1 MMGDTMVYQVLV
13 VEDEP
18 DLQIIYRD
26 VLSREGFEVHLAGDG
41 EAGLQ
46 RVKNEHFDLMV
57 VDFLLP
63 KMDGVELLEEV
74 DKLGGR
80 PVIFASAVM
89 RDEVTIQHLKN
100 MGVRWFLE
108 KPFRLSAL
116 RAILAEARELL
127 DKRAAQVSLSSGYTT
142 CMRVSPPGGAVTPA
156 YSRSFLSSAS

>member
-1 MMGDTMVYQVLV
+1 MGAECLPDELGGEMTYQVLV

-41 EAGLQ
+41 EAALH
-46 RVKNEHFDLMV
+46 RVVHEHFDLMV

-63 KMDGVELLEEV
+63 KMDGVEFLEEV

-80 PVIFASAVM
+80 PAIFASAVM

-116 RAILAEARELL
+116 RLILAEARELL
-127 DKRAAQVSLSSGYTT
+127 DKRAA
-142 CMRVSPPGGAVTPA
+142 
-156 YSRSFLSSAS
+156 

>member
-1 MMGDTMVYQVLV
+1 MGAECRPTELLGEDMTYQVLV

-26 VLSREGFEVHLAGDG
+26 VLSKEGFDVHLTGDG
-41 EAGLQ
+41 EEAFHRFQ
-46 RVKNEHFDLMV
+46 NEHFDLMV

-63 KMDGVELLEEV
+63 KMDGVEFLEQV

-80 PVIFASAVM
+80 PAIFASAVM

-116 RAILAEARELL
+116 RLILEEARELL
-127 DKRAAQVSLSSGYTT
+127 DKRAA
-142 CMRVSPPGGAVTPA
+142 
-156 YSRSFLSSAS
+156 

>member
-1 MMGDTMVYQVLV
+1 MGAECSPDELGGDMTYQVLV

-41 EAGLQ
+41 EAALH
-46 RVKNEHFDLMV
+46 RVVHEHFDLMV

-63 KMDGVELLEEV
+63 KMDGVEFLEEV

-80 PVIFASAVM
+80 PAIFASAVM

-116 RAILAEARELL
+116 RLILAEARELL
-127 DKRAAQVSLSSGYTT
+127 DKRAA
-142 CMRVSPPGGAVTPA
+142 
-156 YSRSFLSSAS
+156 

>member
-1 MMGDTMVYQVLV
+1 MMGEMMVYQVLV

-46 RVKNEHFDLMV
+46 RVKSEHFDLMV

-116 RAILAEARELL
+116 RSILAEARELL
-127 DKRAAQVSLSSGYTT
+127 DKRAA
-142 CMRVSPPGGAVTPA
+142 
-156 YSRSFLSSAS
+156 

>member
-1 MMGDTMVYQVLV
+1 MGAQCSQDELGGDMTYQVLV

-26 VLSREGFEVHLAGDG
+26 VLSKEGFDVHLAGDG
-41 EAGLQ
+41 EAAFH
-46 RVKNEHFDLMV
+46 RVQNEHFDLMV

-63 KMDGVELLEEV
+63 KMDGVEFLEQV

-80 PVIFASAVM
+80 PAIFASAVM

-116 RAILAEARELL
+116 RLILEEARELL
-127 DKRAAQVSLSSGYTT
+127 DKRAA
-142 CMRVSPPGGAVTPA
+142 
-156 YSRSFLSSAS
+156 

>member
-1 MMGDTMVYQVLV
+1 MTYQVLV

-26 VLSREGFEVHLAGDG
+26 VLSKEGFDVHLAGDG
-41 EAGLQ
+41 EEAFHRFQ
-46 RVKNEHFDLMV
+46 NEHFDLMV

-63 KMDGVELLEEV
+63 KMDGVEFLEQV

-80 PVIFASAVM
+80 PAIFASAVM

-116 RAILAEARELL
+116 RLILEEARELL
-127 DKRAAQVSLSSGYTT
+127 DKRAA
-142 CMRVSPPGGAVTPA
+142 
-156 YSRSFLSSAS
+156 